1 MYTSVW
7 PGLFVSD
14 SGRIR
19 VLSKVIS
26 HFLVSL
32 FCTPEYV
39 LWSHAADWTQYVANI
54 THITLSDCR
63 QCISKQLFFR
73 G

>member
-7 PGLFVSD
+7 PGLFVSE

-19 VLSKVIS
+19 VLLKVIS

-32 FCTPEYV
+32 FCTVE
-39 LWSHAADWTQYVANI
+39 
-54 THITLSDCR
+54 
-63 QCISKQLFFR
+63 
-73 G
+73 